1 MRIKQKDLEVLVDKI
16 NKVQDCPLTT
26 YTLNK
31 GKYTANIGNY
41 HLSFAY
47 GGVSLRQLANKDGG
61 ASEPLNT
68 GHIPKK
74 ALYNVLKAFL
84 AGLET
89 KKG

>member
-1 MRIKQKDLEVLVDKI
+1 MRIRQKDLEIIVDQI
-16 NKVQDCPLTT
+16 NRAQGCPMTT
-26 YTLNK
+26 YTLKN
-31 GKYTANIGNY
+31 GEYEANVGNY

-47 GGVSLRQLANKDGG
+47 GGVSLRQVANKDGG
-61 ASEPLNT
+61 ASEPLGT

-74 ALYNVLKAFL
+74 ALYGVLKAFL